1 MIETTRELCRAA
13 SGALFEQDEMF
24 NTPID
29 VLYNCIMR
37 ASDHKINSKRHR
49 AEILRNVL
57 KDELKQHYLRE
68 KQYLE
73 KWHRKKV
80 RFLNKK
86 SDDSGAP
93 YTTSTELSDFSV
105 GCDFSEE

>member
-13 SGALFEQDEMF
+13 SWALFEQDEMK

-29 VLYNCIMR
+29 LLYHCIMR
-37 ASDHKINSKRHR
+37 SSDHKINSRRHR
-49 AEILRNVL
+49 AEILRNIL

-73 KWHRKKV
+73 KWHRKV

-86 SDDSGAP
+86 IDDSSTP
-93 YTTSTELSDFSV
+93 YTTSTKLSDFSV
-105 GCDFSEE
+105 GCDYSEE